1 MSVSGLRTF
10 SRGSRPSLELSQAAF
25 LIPSPRAPGNKEGR
39 KSLLPLRQVQT
50 PPRTLSRPAA
60 AHQRPAG
67 CVHAANLSPLPALR
81 QKPEPQLPVPPAP
94 AGEQTSL
101 SAGEFRSARSSAL
114 ESVRF
119 VLRTPVAVLS
129 SAAPKLPHSASRSLH
144 PRRGFLVC
152 GHFSSFTALSR
163 WCRTRPYPFV
173 SV

>member
-1 MSVSGLRTF
+1 MSVSGLCSL
-10 SRGSRPSLELSQAAF
+10 SRGSRPSLELSQAGF

-50 PPRTLSRPAA
+50 PPRTLSRLAA

-101 SAGEFRSARSSAL
+101 SLVSAGRPDPLRWNLSAL
-114 ESVRF
+114 LSAP
-119 VLRTPVAVLS
+119 LLLCSPPLLPSSPTPPPEVS
-129 SAAPKLPHSASRSLH
+129 TREGAS
-144 PRRGFLVC
+144 
-152 GHFSSFTALSR
+152 
-163 WCRTRPYPFV
+163 
-173 SV
+173 